1 LNRPYQGLLFVPG
14 IWKELVNFSSGA
26 SCLVLASDVYIE
38 ADYIR
43 DYNEFLKYKK

>member
-1 LNRPYQGLLFVPG
+1 VPG
-14 IWKELVNFSSGA
+14 IWRELVNFSSGS
-26 SCLVLASDVYIE
+26 SCLVLASHKYDE